1 MGTRWRIRVP
11 SLLVVGVLLTACGG
25 QGAGSEPTRDAP
37 SSLPIAA
44 APTAASEAAAGPA
57 SGPGSASER
66 MPAWDEPDD
75 PAAAYRVL
83 IDKVAYMRAHP
94 SLAMVRQIYAPKSR
108 MARERENIEQMIEDG
123 TRVVDG
129 RTVLE
134 EVRLL
139 SQDADTAFLR
149 IRSREEG
156 WVTVDSAGERT
167 AEPAQCEKFVVE
179 LRDRGD
185 GWRIANLIVDD
196 ESFRRCET

>member
-1 MGTRWRIRVP
+1 MGTRWRILVP
-11 SLLVVGVLLTACGG
+11 SLVVTGALLTACGG
-25 QGAGSEPTRDAP
+25 QAAESEHTRDSS

-44 APTAASEAAAGPA
+44 APTAGSEAAPGA
-57 SGPGSASER
+57 SGDASER
-66 MPAWDEPDD
+66 MPTWDEPDD
-75 PAAAYRVL
+75 PVAAYRVL
-83 IDKVAYMRAHP
+83 IEKVAYMRAHP
-94 SLAMVRQIYAPKSR
+94 SLAMIKQIYAPRSR
-108 MARERENIEQMIEDG
+108 MARERENIEQMADDG
-123 TRVVDG
+123 IRVVDG
-129 RTVLE
+129 QTVLE

-156 WVTVDSAGERT
+156 WVTVDAAGGRT

-185 GWRIANLIVDD
+185 GWRIANLIADD